1 MIDVMITDKIREIIK
16 NQTGIVINNDR
27 LLDLEIVLQSR
38 FIKNKMKAEDYLEFL
53 QNNYDEIIILASNFT
68 IQETS
73 FYRNKAHFDRL
84 KFRIFPDLLEKKL
97 LESNKEILI
106 LSAGCATGEEP
117 YTLAMILFDSIH
129 DIKEWDIRIIGTDI
143 NADVLDFAKRGV
155 YTKYKLRNID
165 SWYIDRFFTT
175 RNNKQTTLYEL
186 NPEIKNMIEFR
197 QCNLIREPFELS
209 DLYNVD
215 VILCENVIIYFNHE
229 SIQRLIDNFYSILK
243 DKGFLFLGYSET
255 LNLVEHKYIL
265 SWWQDSFAYQKNE
278 SITQKK
284 QQGISPYLNPKK
296 KRALPEELAG
306 LYKKSYE
313 EIIYLL
319 IQNCDE
325 KNVDNCIILL
335 ETLETSTIKTD
346 ESFYIIK
353 AEYLVNRK
361 KYIDAANACR
371 KAISVN
377 PYFVDAHIM
386 LGYIYLEITMLESAE
401 FELKTALYI
410 EKTSILAWYFYA
422 QYNRKSGDVVK
433 YNECMKK
440 ARSLYAANNYKF
452 KTKLFPLNKNIQHSI
467 SGMIMN
473 ADQNENL
480 F

>member
-1 MIDVMITDKIREIIK
+1 MIEVTITDNVRGIIN
-16 NQTGIVINNDR
+16 NQTGIVLSDER

-38 FIKNKMKAEDYLEFL
+38 LIKNRMTAEEYLAFL
-53 QNNYDEIIILASNFT
+53 KNNYDEIIILASNFT

-84 KFRIFPDLLEKKL
+84 KFKILPDLLEKKQM
-97 LESNKEILI
+97 ERTNEILI

-117 YTLAMILFDSIH
+117 YTLAMIIYDLVHNND
-129 DIKEWDIRIIGTDI
+129 WNVRIIGTDI

-165 SWYIDRFFTT
+165 SLYIDRFFTKVEKNT
-175 RNNKQTTLYEL
+175 SVLFKLR
-186 NPEIKNMIEFR
+186 PEIKNMIEFR

-209 DLYNVD
+209 DLHDVD
-215 VILCENVIIYFNHE
+215 LILCENVIIYFNHK
-229 SIQRLIDNFYSILK
+229 SIQRLITNFYTILR

-255 LNLVEHKYIL
+255 LNLVEHKFTL

-278 SITQKK
+278 SIIHGEKRGMPFYTD
-284 QQGISPYLNPKK
+284 YKK
-296 KRALPEELAG
+296 KRELPEELAG

-313 EIIYLL
+313 EMIYLL

-325 KNVDNCIILL
+325 KNIDNCILLL

-353 AEYLVNRK
+353 AEYLLNRK

-371 KAISVN
+371 KSISVN
-377 PYFVDAHIM
+377 PYFIDAHIM
-386 LGYIYLEITMLESAE
+386 LGYIYLEINMLESAE

-410 EKTSILAWYFYA
+410 DKTSILAWYFYA
-422 QYNRKSGDVVK
+422 YYNNQSGDIMK
-433 YNECMKK
+433 YNEYIQK
-440 ARSLYAANNYKF
+440 AYKLYSDNNFKF
-452 KTKLFPLNKNIQHSI
+452 KTKLFPINKEMQQKI
-467 SGMIMN
+467 SGVIMN
-473 ADQNENL
+473 LKNP
-480 F
+480 